1 MESFLAVVL
10 IIVAVYIVYK
20 IFTALLK
27 WILIGLVIVL
37 AIAYFSNP
45 DESNYKKKFREVV
58 KNIPVKIKDDA
69 LQIDDYKVF
78 SLAKV
83 KVDGEEKTVGVGA
96 FGKVWYFDDVKEKI
110 MNP

>member
-1 MESFLAVVL
+1 MESILVVIL
-10 IIVAVYIVYK
+10 IIVAVFIVYK

-37 AIAYFSNP
+37 AIAWFSNP
-45 DESNYKKKFREVV
+45 DESNHKKKFKEIVQ
-58 KNIPVKIKDDA
+58 NLPIKIKDDA

-83 KVDGEEKTVGVGA
+83 KVKGEEKTVGVGM
-96 FGKVWYFDDVKEKI
+96 FGKIWYFDDIKESI
-110 MNP
+110 VNP

>member
-1 MESFLAVVL
+1 MQSFLAVIL
-10 IIVAVYIVYK
+10 IIVAIYIVYK

-37 AIAYFSNP
+37 AIAWFSNP
-45 DESNYKKKFREVV
+45 DESNHKKKFKEIV

-69 LQIDDYKVF
+69 LQVYDYKVF

-96 FGKVWYFDDVKEKI
+96 FGKVWYFDDVNESI
-110 MNP
+110 TNP